1 MKFSQSTVA
10 IDKLFDSS
18 RRTQCN
24 RDGYRSGL
32 AGIFLNRGNSHVGLS
47 ALEMS
52 IVRDAIIK
60 DETVAE
66 RADEL
71 AALNDV
77 LDTMIKGDL
86 VSPEQETSVI
96 ENRWKP

>member
-1 MKFSQSTVA
+1 MQP
-10 IDKLFDSS
+10 
-18 RRTQCN
+18 RRLSVWI
-24 RDGYRSGL
+24 RWH
-32 AGIFLNRGNSHVGLS
+32 FLNRGNSHVGLS

-52 IVRDAIIK
+52 IVRDAITK
-60 DETVAE
+60 DEAVAE

-96 ENRWKP
+96 ENRWKL